1 MPHYLLFVEMIGDRL
16 RGTFPDVPGCEVT
29 ATTLAGLRQMAKS
42 ALRDTLDGADELTF
56 ARTIQQI
63 SRDPATR
70 LEQPLGM
77 ISVSYNPQEIKAD
90 L

>member
-1 MPHYLLFVEMIGDRL
+1 MPQYLMFVEMIGDRL

-29 ATTLAGLRQMAKS
+29 ATTLAELRQMAKS
-42 ALRDTLDGADELTF
+42 ALRDTLHGADALPL

-77 ISVSYNPQEIKAD
+77 ISVSYEPQGIKAD